1 MTTPGPPGLVRPE
14 TDPLPDPVAL
24 ECGIG
29 QVRRAVAYSAPAGF
43 RPLELDLYTP
53 ADGPAP
59 VIVFVHGGGWR
70 HGTRAVFVPTWRDW
84 RPSPFHR
91 LVRAGFAV
99 ASIDYRLSGEAVFP
113 AQLEDVHASVRW
125 LRGRVGELGVDASRI
140 VAWGESAG
148 AHLAALLG
156 LTGGRRDAD
165 GPSGAVAGV
174 VDWYGAADL
183 TTMAAQAM
191 PTAIARSDDPD
202 SRESQ
207 LLGVPVG
214 EAPELAR
221 RASPVN
227 HVHPAAPPFH
237 IAHGDVDRFV
247 PVAQS
252 RQLAD
257 SLRGAGVAVEF
268 TEVPGADHL
277 WMNAP
282 DPEAIFGS
290 AMDFS
295 RRVTAS
301 RAR

>member
-1 MTTPGPPGLVRPE
+1 MGPVQCSSRPGATG
-14 TDPLPDPVAL
+14 A
-24 ECGIG
+24 
-29 QVRRAVAYSAPAGF
+29 RARSTG
-43 RPLELDLYTP
+43 
-53 ADGPAP
+53 
-59 VIVFVHGGGWR
+59 
-70 HGTRAVFVPTWRDW
+70 
-84 RPSPFHR
+84 SS
-91 LVRAGFAV
+91 RAGFAV

-113 AQLEDVHASVRW
+113 AQLEDAHASVRW
-125 LRGRVGELGVDASRI
+125 LRGRAGELGVDATRI

-191 PTAIARSDDPD
+191 PTGIARSDEPD

-214 EAPELAR
+214 QAPELAR
-221 RASPVN
+221 RASPVS
-227 HVHPAAPPFH
+227 HVHQGAPPFH

-247 PVAQS
+247 PVRTEPS
-252 RQLAD
+252 TRRQPARCGR
-257 SLRGAGVAVEF
+257 RGRVHG
-268 TEVPGADHL
+268 GARRRSL

-301 RAR
+301 RAP

>member
-1 MTTPGPPGLVRPE
+1 
-14 TDPLPDPVAL
+14 
-24 ECGIG
+24 
-29 QVRRAVAYSAPAGF
+29 
-43 RPLELDLYTP
+43 
-53 ADGPAP
+53 
-59 VIVFVHGGGWR
+59 
-70 HGTRAVFVPTWRDW
+70 
-84 RPSPFHR
+84 
-91 LVRAGFAV
+91 
-99 ASIDYRLSGEAVFP
+99 
-113 AQLEDVHASVRW
+113 VHASVRW

-140 VAWGESAG
+140 VAWGKSAG

-237 IAHGDVDRFV
+237 IAHGGFDRFV

-257 SLRGAGVAVEF
+257 SLRGAGCRGRVHGGARRRSSLDEMRRTPRQF
-268 TEVPGADHL
+268 LAPRWTSPGASPQAERRDTT
-277 WMNAP
+277 
-282 DPEAIFGS
+282 EARHVQELPLNPIPP
-290 AMDFS
+290 
-295 RRVTAS
+295 V
-301 RAR
+301 ARG